1 MTFVNLCSMIVVCSP
16 LIWLEM
22 LPQST
27 SDNANFAD
35 NWHKW
40 HKKRSAIA
48 EIAREASLWDA
59 IYAIPV
65 IFRNLAPFF

>member
-1 MTFVNLCSMIVVCSP
+1 MVICSLLTFSEMSP
-16 LIWLEM
+16 K
-22 LPQST
+22 PT

-40 HKKRSAIA
+40 HKKKCAIA
-48 EIAREASLWDA
+48 EIAA

-65 IFRNLAPFF
+65 IFRNVRPLGAA